1 MNEEN
6 DGDPMRKCYTCKVYK
21 SKSLFYKYRF
31 CKRCHITSY
40 ITSHLLN
47 ARVANHLNLSIDELN
62 NILNNIDNDPTRNG
76 LGEHERY
83 DEVMLL
89 MTGHNLP
96 PSTVITNEIISEYL
110 GDDIRVI

>member
-1 MNEEN
+1 MNEDSDTNE
-6 DGDPMRKCYTCKVYK
+6 GDPMRKCYTCEVFKPR
-21 SKSLFYKYRF
+21 SLFYKYRY
-31 CKRCHITSY
+31 CKKCHITSH
-40 ITSHLLN
+40 INSHLLN

-62 NILNNIDNDPTRNG
+62 NILINTDNDPSRNG

-96 PSTVITNEIISEYL
+96 PSTVITSDIIRSYL
-110 GDDIRVI
+110 DE